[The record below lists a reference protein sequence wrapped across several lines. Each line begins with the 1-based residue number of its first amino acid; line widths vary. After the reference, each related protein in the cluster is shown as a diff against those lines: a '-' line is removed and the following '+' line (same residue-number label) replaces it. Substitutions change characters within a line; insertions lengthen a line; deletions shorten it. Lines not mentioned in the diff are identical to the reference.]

1 VTKPVAQM
9 WYVVDRDGRLWWGAN
24 DAETAALSLFSQ
36 GYTVVRV
43 DPDGTWDFV
52 RPYAPTGTTNGARTP

>member
-43 DPDGTWDFV
+43 DPDGTWD
-52 RPYAPTGTTNGARTP
+52 YSAGTSGCSSFKDS

>member
-1 VTKPVAQM
+1 MLAPKPVAQM

-43 DPDGTWDFV
+43 DPDGTFHYV
-52 RPYAPTGTTNGARTP
+52 EAG

>member
-36 GYTVVRV
+36 GYTVVR
-43 DPDGTWDFV
+43 
-52 RPYAPTGTTNGARTP
+52 PYAPTGTTNGARTP